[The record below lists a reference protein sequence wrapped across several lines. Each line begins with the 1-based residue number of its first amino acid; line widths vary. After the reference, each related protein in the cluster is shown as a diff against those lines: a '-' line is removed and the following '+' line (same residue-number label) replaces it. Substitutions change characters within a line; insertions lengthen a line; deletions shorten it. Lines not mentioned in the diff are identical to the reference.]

1 MSLRPRPLI
10 RPCPVCGIAM
20 QARKSQENLTRF
32 DIFECLSCDTV
43 IRETRPPP
51 ANSDDDSGEKPR

>member
-1 MSLRPRPLI
+1 MSLGQRQRI

-32 DIFECLSCDTV
+32 DVFECQNCDTV

-51 ANSDDDSGEKPR
+51 ATSDDDGGEKPR